1 MQKRTFVTPDD
12 LEDGEHITVLHNR
25 RVEEGFLEQLG
36 VESDYLKG
44 TVLKIVAMN
53 LPYMVVEA
61 ADTSRG
67 RATLTIDVRDHQF
80 MRLNRAFVDAV
91 QRSCS
96 SDKPDLQNSAG

>member
-12 LEDGEHITVLHNR
+12 LEVGEYITVLHNR
-25 RVEEGFLEQLG
+25 KTEEGFPKQTG
-36 VESDYLKG
+36 VETDYLKG
-44 TVLKIVAMN
+44 TVLKTVAIN
-53 LPYMVVEA
+53 LPYIVVEA
-61 ADTSRG
+61 ADTGRG

-91 QRSCS
+91 QSSCS